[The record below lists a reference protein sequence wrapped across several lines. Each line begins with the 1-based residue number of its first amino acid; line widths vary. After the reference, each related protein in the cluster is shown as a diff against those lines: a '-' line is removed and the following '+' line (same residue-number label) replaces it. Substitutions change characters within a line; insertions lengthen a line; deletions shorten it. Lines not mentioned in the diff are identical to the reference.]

1 MLRRT
6 KQNRRPARRSSE
18 DALRGYAPRMI
29 SGLQR
34 CSRLTVSAYF
44 SPHGGKL
51 RTLSSGKIPISFRLY
66 AANKSGFRFQVK
78 ALGGR
83 VPTLEQMEPA
93 LSMKQKDWCKSPAA
107 KSVAAFDVS
116 RMLFGDAPPRRE
128 CHEHRR
134 SPHHHYLLSARQ
146 LRRHRRVG
154 PGAWRRRLVRHLAER
169 SPPSRLRVALSADS
183 NCAAVLIG
191 LLLTL

>member
-107 KSVAAFDVS
+107 KSAAALMRPIPDHRRCSMVS
-116 RMLFGDAPPRRE
+116 RSWAPSFGLGSTV
-128 CHEHRR
+128 CF
-134 SPHHHYLLSARQ
+134 STQ
-146 LRRHRRVG
+146 
-154 PGAWRRRLVRHLAER
+154 AER
-169 SPPSRLRVALSADS
+169 SGLASGIS
-183 NCAAVLIG
+183 NLG
-191 LLLTL
+191 RDLL

>member
-1 MLRRT
+1 
-6 KQNRRPARRSSE
+6 
-18 DALRGYAPRMI
+18 
-29 SGLQR
+29 
-34 CSRLTVSAYF
+34 
-44 SPHGGKL
+44 
-51 RTLSSGKIPISFRLY
+51 
-66 AANKSGFRFQVK
+66 
-78 ALGGR
+78 
-83 VPTLEQMEPA
+83 MEPA

-154 PGAWRRRLVRHLAER
+154 PDAWRRRLARHLAER
-169 SPPSRLRVALSADS
+169 SPPSRLRVAPSAEHISGKAKRIDGQRI
-183 NCAAVLIG
+183 AACRGNADPQTSIG
-191 LLLTL
+191 KPSVWQMERGRLRRVSGRRRSRSHP